1 MLLSYTVHAD
11 IHVCRAEF
19 SLLIALD
26 IRSRF
31 AMVCDLLVAAH
42 QELDKKQAS
51 DDSVEIVD
59 QNPGVRA
66 GAVRSRQLVDVL
78 SLQSRYNKVLLKK
91 VSIKSATRQRD
102 NTDKHRNYQK
112 CRKVLKPM

>member
-1 MLLSYTVHAD
+1 
-11 IHVCRAEF
+11 
-19 SLLIALD
+19 
-26 IRSRF
+26 
-31 AMVCDLLVAAH
+31 MVCDLLVAAH

-66 GAVRSRQLVDVL
+66 GAVRSRQVVDVL

-91 VSIKSATRQRD
+91 VSIKSVTRQRD
-102 NTDKHRNYQK
+102 NTDRHRNYQK
-112 CRKVLKPM
+112 CRKVLKPIREIDFLQKNLTSLKVGLCN